1 MSNSVLQDCQKMG
14 IKILQD
20 CKTAK
25 RAQPD
30 AKKIPEKAAPPS
42 EPLDIHQ
49 AAVKKFIKEKPH
61 RKHLLEFFERVI
73 ETEEKKL

>member
-1 MSNSVLQDCQKMG
+1 MSNSVLDDCKKMG

-30 AKKIPEKAAPPS
+30 AKRIPEKATPS
-42 EPLDIHQ
+42 EPMDAHQ
-49 AAVKKFIKEKPH
+49 AAIKKFIKDKPH
-61 RKHLLEFFERVI
+61 KKHLLEFFERII
-73 ETEEKKL
+73 EAEEKKL

>member
-20 CKTAK
+20 CKTAR

-30 AKKIPEKAAPPS
+30 AKKIPEKATPS

-73 ETEEKKL
+73 EAEEKKL

>member
-1 MSNSVLQDCQKMG
+1 MSNAVLEDCKKMG

-30 AKKIPEKAAPPS
+30 AKRIADKATPS
-42 EPLDIHQ
+42 EPMDVHQ
-49 AAVKKFIKEKPH
+49 AAVRKFVKEKPH
-61 RKHLLEFFERVI
+61 KKHLIEFFERI
-73 ETEEKKL
+73 IDSEEKKL